1 MGTLSFC
8 FRDKCIPYYRE
19 VTIMSFIKNVV
30 GVFALGA
37 AYMIG
42 VNTGIAVWEAGLDD
56 VVEQKAKKL
65 FSRKDKEELY

>member
-1 MGTLSFC
+1 
-8 FRDKCIPYYRE
+8 
-19 VTIMSFIKNVV
+19 MSFIKNVV

-56 VVEQKAKKL
+56 IVEKKAQKL
-65 FSRKDKEELY
+65 FNRKNEEELV